1 MSKKALSSED
11 IIASPLTMRKQD
23 FILHSLRKYYDSHP
37 NIGPILDI
45 INTSKPVSLRMFE
58 WFVTDYAKENNIS
71 YQHKNRQFIVYLDYK
86 NQLKAYTKKQ
96 FDPFQRRERIMFD
109 LKDAEGKLTTIETT
123 VGQLNYFRWAYN
135 VGLVDYIISN
145 REQLEELEKTTPKRV
160 YTASSVAIDDAD
172 SVDGGTGTK
181 KTTRKKRH
189 TRSATASR
197 SITCHDVK
205 MVIDF
210 S

>member
-1 MSKKALSSED
+1 MSKTTPSSEEVV
-11 IIASPLTMRKQD
+11 ASPLTMRKQD

-37 NIGPILDI
+37 NIGLILDI
-45 INTSKPVSLRMFE
+45 IKDGKVPLRTFE
-58 WFVTDYAKENNIS
+58 WFVTEYAKDNNIS

-96 FDPFQRRERIMFD
+96 FDPFQRRERIKFD
-109 LKDAEGKLTTIETT
+109 FKDAEGKQITLETT

-135 VGLVDYIISN
+135 VGLVEYIISN
-145 REQLEELEKTTPKRV
+145 YEQLEELKKSTPKRV
-160 YTASSVAIDDAD
+160 YTASSIAIDDAD
-172 SVDGGTGTK
+172 SVDGGAK
-181 KTTRKKRH
+181 KATRKKRH